1 MKLQL
6 TNNFRPYFDQ
16 IARMLQYDI
25 TQNDRSRI
33 SRDELVDE
41 LGLGQE
47 QIKRLSTISIEFGL
61 IKPRTL
67 VLTDAGHVIAQYDGF
82 FDFVE
87 TLWFVHYSISSNPDW
102 VVWHR
107 MVKDVIPNNET
118 LKIVDVARDYFS
130 DLSDHFSEKT
140 LEDKLPKEIGV
151 VLWTYANSKLSR
163 LGLLRQEKSGEYLR
177 GEAIEI
183 PPLAFLTCIL
193 TYRDRYTDGATAM
206 TINELVYGKNSP
218 GIILHLDEAKVR
230 RLLDDIHDTGLI
242 RLEKFGDLD
251 QVRFFDGLTV
261 ETVLERIYQA

>member
-16 IARMLQYDI
+16 IARMMQYELA
-25 TQNDRSRI
+25 QGKSRI
-33 SRDELVDE
+33 TRDELIAG

-67 VLTDAGHVIAQYDGF
+67 VLTNPGRVIAQNDSF
-82 FDFVE
+82 FEYLE
-87 TLWFVHYSISSNPDW
+87 TLWFLHYSISSNSDW

-107 MVKDVIPNNET
+107 IVKDVIPKNET
-118 LKIVDVARDYFS
+118 LKIMDMARDYFS

-140 LEDKLPKEIGV
+140 LADKLPKEIGV

-163 LGLLRQEKSGEYLR
+163 LGFLRQEKTGEYLR
-177 GEAIEI
+177 STPVDI

-193 TYRDRYTDGATAM
+193 TYRDRQTEGATAM
-206 TINELVYGKNSP
+206 TIHELVYGENSP
-218 GIILHLDEAKVR
+218 GVILHLDEAKVR

-251 QVRFFDGLTV
+251 QVRFTDGLST
-261 ETVLERIYQA
+261 EKVLERIYNS